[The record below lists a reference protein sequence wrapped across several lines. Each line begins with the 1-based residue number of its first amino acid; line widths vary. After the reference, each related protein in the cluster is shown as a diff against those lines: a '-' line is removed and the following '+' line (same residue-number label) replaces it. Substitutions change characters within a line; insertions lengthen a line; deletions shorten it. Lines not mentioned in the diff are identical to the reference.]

1 MKSILFCKML
11 APRIAYAS
19 ACMYVHVCVP
29 GLVVKYI
36 FFMMSYGPNN
46 LENTGLDEMMEDLE
60 TTKYL

>member
-1 MKSILFCKML
+1 ML